1 MASCV
6 ESLAF
11 NSHSHSCS
19 SACIPISGLYH
30 RMRNALQSL
39 ANCAFLLARDPGV
52 SPDYAPLLSQMQA
65 DVATVAVLLRRVE
78 PQPASLD
85 FISLITRK
93 GNL

>member
-6 ESLAF
+6 ESLPF

-19 SACIPISGLYH
+19 SACVPVSRLYH

-52 SPDYAPLLSQMQA
+52 SPEHTPLLSQMQA
-65 DVATVAVLLRRVE
+65 DVATMAVLLRRVE
-78 PQPASLD
+78 SHPDVAL
-85 FISLITRK
+85 LITRK
-93 GNL
+93 EEL

>member
-6 ESLAF
+6 ESLVL

-19 SACIPISGLYH
+19 SACIPAWSLYH

-39 ANCAFLLARDPGV
+39 ANCAYLLARDSGV
-52 SPDYAPLLSQMQA
+52 SSENAPLLSQMQT
-65 DVATVAVLLRRVE
+65 DVATVAVLLRKVE
-78 PQPASLD
+78 PQPDLLD
-85 FISLITRK
+85 FNSLITRK